1 MSYAIN
7 KDGSGWRAVGNA
19 DEVSESERFSLEIPA
34 ELNFPA
40 RSADSVVKEN
50 RDVLLAAA
58 AYRMGPLQDAIDI
71 NAATEEELALLNQW
85 KQYRVELNRID
96 QQDGFPHQVVW
107 PVSPDE
113 KVSNGV

>member
-7 KDGSGWRAVGNA
+7 NDGSGWRAVGSV
-19 DEVSESERFSLEIPA
+19 DDVSEGERFSLEVPA
-34 ELNFPA
+34 GLNSPA
-40 RSADSVVKEN
+40 RSVDSVVKEN

-71 NAATEEELALLNQW
+71 NAVTEEELALLNQW

-96 QQDGFPHQVVW
+96 QQEGFPHQVVW
-107 PVSPDE
+107 PLSPDE